1 MNLISSAIS
10 GVSSAIST
18 TASTAALASAVP
30 GAGAFGAVAGG
41 ITGAASLAGL
51 GADLAIQ
58 NSMNQKANEYMTTQY
73 QLQLGNIQA
82 KPSTLSKVTAFN
94 LSTKLYPMVYEYTCT
109 DAEQEMVDQYF
120 KYNGMT
126 INAAGKIE
134 DYVEKNTETFVSAR
148 ILRWSD
154 TASTQ
159 SDYNY
164 LLNINSELQ
173 EGIYVTWQD

>member
-10 GVSSAIST
+10 GVSSAIGT
-18 TASTAALASAVP
+18 TASTTALASAIP
-30 GAGAFGAVAGG
+30 GAGTFGAVAGG
-41 ITGAASLAGL
+41 ITAGLSLGAL
-51 GADLAIQ
+51 GADLAVQ

-82 KPSTLSKVTAFN
+82 KPSTLSKITAFN
-94 LSTKLYPMVYEYTCT
+94 ISTKLYPMVYEYTCT

-126 INAAGKIE
+126 INSAGKIE
-134 DYVEKNTETFVSAR
+134 DYVERNVQTFVSAR

-164 LLNINSELQ
+164 LLNINAELQ